1 MISGKVCV
9 APDHLR
15 TRPASHLLQD
25 VQRRAALHMPAGMRR
40 ARSSPEQTQRAGIGR
55 IKPGSA
61 NIAPHIPRSRSRGVI
76 QMAPPDQRLG
86 LPTVA
91 GAPYG
96 TGDLRPSIQIQGRHY
111 LACMNFSRHH
121 QHETNAASHSSAARH
136 IRSFIEAKSFPCV
149 GAKSALNKDRLH
161 VDAFGPLG
169 STQGTERLWD
179 ALKEYSD
186 NYQDPGQTPVSF
198 IAMFDEAE
206 LDELGFERLM
216 WAQLQALHELDC
228 SKGFEWDRKVSGDP
242 GRAEFSFSVAGRAF
256 FVVGLHPG
264 ASRKARQ
271 TPFPCLVFNFHDQF
285 EDLKAS
291 GKYSSMQTAIRKRD
305 TALQGSVNPMLSRF
319 GEASE
324 AIQYSG
330 RAVQHGWQCPF
341 HKRETENA

>member
-1 MISGKVCV
+1 MG
-9 APDHLR
+9 
-15 TRPASHLLQD
+15 
-25 VQRRAALHMPAGMRR
+25 
-40 ARSSPEQTQRAGIGR
+40 
-55 IKPGSA
+55 
-61 NIAPHIPRSRSRGVI
+61 
-76 QMAPPDQRLG
+76 
-86 LPTVA
+86 
-91 GAPYG
+91 
-96 TGDLRPSIQIQGRHY
+96 
-111 LACMNFSRHH
+111 
-121 QHETNAASHSSAARH
+121 
-136 IRSFIEAKSFPCV
+136 
-149 GAKSALNKDRLH
+149 
-161 VDAFGPLG
+161 AFGALG
-169 STQGTERLWD
+169 SSQGTERLWD
-179 ALKEYSD
+179 ALKAYSD

-198 IAMFDEAE
+198 IAMFDEAGF
-206 LDELGFERLM
+206 DELGFERLM
-216 WAQLQALHELDC
+216 WAQLQALHELDR
-228 SKGFEWDRKVSGDP
+228 SRGFEWDRRVSDDP

-330 RAVQHGWQCPF
+330 RAVQDGWQCPF